1 MIDEATIFCYIMLMY
16 GGQNMLRRL
25 RQLTDIGNQQ
35 QRDTIN
41 ESQAF
46 LIHSLMERVLKQ
58 GDTIAE
64 METTLVGIKNSLDAF
79 KSVIQKV
86 ETNTS
91 LSIPNLLA
99 PIKNQ
104 VDQIPVLKRD
114 ILELQN
120 KVEILQTSLEQFK
133 IEQYK
138 RNNKTN
144 TNCWWDKMIGFM
156 QTGKNKKGKGIPA
169 VLERT
174 GSDDTKQESETQEGT
189 TSTGIKQDG
198 NTVTMTK
205 TELQTLIFVALLTGG
220 IIGSLL
226 LMLTK

>member
-1 MIDEATIFCYIMLMY
+1 MLK
-16 GGQNMLRRL
+16 RL
-25 RQLTDIGNQQ
+25 ISQMECRSQQ
-35 QRDTIN
+35 QNGSIN
-41 ESQAF
+41 DSQAF

-64 METTLVGIKNSLDAF
+64 METTLVDIKNSLSAF

-104 VDQIPVLKRD
+104 VDQIPILKKE

-133 IEQYK
+133 IEQYN
-138 RNNKTN
+138 RNNKTS
-144 TNCWWDKMIGFM
+144 TNCWWDKLFGLI
-156 QTGKNKKGKGIPA
+156 QTGKSKKGKGISA

-174 GSDDTKQESETQEGT
+174 GVDYTKQESDTQEGT
-189 TSTGIKQDG
+189 ASTGVKQDE

-205 TELQTLIFVALLTGG
+205 KELQTLIFVALLTGG

>member
-1 MIDEATIFCYIMLMY
+1 MF
-16 GGQNMLRRL
+16 RRL
-25 RQLTDIGNQQ
+25 RNPIAFGNQQ
-35 QRDTIN
+35 DSTIN
-41 ESQAF
+41 DSQA
-46 LIHSLMERVLKQ
+46 LLVHSLMERILKQ
-58 GDTIAE
+58 GDAIAQ

-91 LSIPNLLA
+91 LSIPNLFT

-104 VDQIPVLKRD
+104 TDQIPALKKD

-133 IEQYK
+133 IDHYN
-138 RNNKTN
+138 RTNKAN
-144 TNCWWDKMIGFM
+144 TTCLWDKLFGFK
-156 QTGKNKKGKGIPA
+156 QARTNKNGKGIPA

-174 GSDDTKQESETQEGT
+174 DLDDTSQNTMQEVFIP
-189 TSTGIKQDG
+189 TGPRITG
-198 NTVTMTK
+198 NMVTMTK
-205 TELQTLIFVALLTGG
+205 AELQTLIFVALITGG

-226 LMLTK
+226 LMLTR

>member
-1 MIDEATIFCYIMLMY
+1 MEC
-16 GGQNMLRRL
+16 RS
-25 RQLTDIGNQQ
+25 QQ
-35 QRDTIN
+35 QNGSIN
-41 ESQAF
+41 DSQAF

-64 METTLVGIKNSLDAF
+64 METTLVDIKNSLSAF

-104 VDQIPVLKRD
+104 VDQIPILKKE

-133 IEQYK
+133 IEQYN
-138 RNNKTN
+138 RNNKTS
-144 TNCWWDKMIGFM
+144 TNCWWAKLFGLI
-156 QTGKNKKGKGIPA
+156 QTGKSKKGKGIPA

-174 GSDDTKQESETQEGT
+174 GVDDTKQESDTQEGT
-189 TSTGIKQDG
+189 TSTSVKQDG

-205 TELQTLIFVALLTGG
+205 KELQTLIFVALLTGG

-226 LMLTK
+226 LLSFR